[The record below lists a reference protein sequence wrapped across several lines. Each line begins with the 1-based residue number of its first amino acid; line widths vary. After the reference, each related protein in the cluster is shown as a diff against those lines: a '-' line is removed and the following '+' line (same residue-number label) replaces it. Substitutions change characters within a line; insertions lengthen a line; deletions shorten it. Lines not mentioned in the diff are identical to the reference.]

1 MPEEEEEIRP
11 ENAGSES
18 GTEYVEKF
26 QKKKKKKKK

>member
-1 MPEEEEEIRP
+1 MPEEEEEIIP
-11 ENAGSES
+11 QPAGNES